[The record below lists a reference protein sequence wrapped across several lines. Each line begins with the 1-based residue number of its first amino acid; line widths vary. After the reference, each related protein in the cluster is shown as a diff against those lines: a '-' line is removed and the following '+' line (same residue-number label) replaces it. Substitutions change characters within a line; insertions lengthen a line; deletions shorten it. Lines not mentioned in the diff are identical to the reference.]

1 MGVMTQDTMTRLAT
15 RISMPMVG
23 FCLLGLLTDDAVSS
37 SVLIILSTWT
47 GLTMGTLLSPGLR
60 RSRDTID
67 LVGSLILTC
76 STGFFAS
83 PFVPVLLLVVALSGF
98 RYGARRA
105 LRQAFV
111 TTVVI
116 AMAFMMTA
124 SESVS
129 VSHFLGSILALS
141 LTLHG
146 LALLGGRL
154 AGRWHDLEE
163 QHDQILWALEEGIVV
178 TDRSGFV
185 IEANPAAKSFLRFP
199 TVKSWEGVALNVL
212 LRRNSDREFMEAL
225 TQPADTQ
232 RDVQWNGRDGIER
245 SFRIRTTLL
254 ESGLL
259 LSVFTDRTAERRAF
273 EAEAR
278 LTHLQELDELSLG
291 LAHEIRNPL
300 ASLRGAAEELSA
312 GRLSEVQT
320 ERMTRIITRESDRL
334 DRTVNNFLDY
344 SARRKTQKSQKVEAS
359 KGVNEVIETIR
370 ERTDCS
376 DMSICSEI
384 ESGLFIQSDRDAWN
398 SIVSNLAINAI
409 EACSGV
415 GVLKISLSQE
425 EKMILLRVSDDGPGM
440 SEAVKKKV
448 FHPFFTTKP
457 REGGLGLAIVRKIV
471 EESGGWI
478 DLETGIDSGTE
489 FTIGIPGIF
498 EEEIL
503 EMKAGQS

>member
-1 MGVMTQDTMTRLAT
+1 
-15 RISMPMVG
+15 
-23 FCLLGLLTDDAVSS
+23 
-37 SVLIILSTWT
+37 
-47 GLTMGTLLSPGLR
+47 
-60 RSRDTID
+60 
-67 LVGSLILTC
+67 
-76 STGFFAS
+76 
-83 PFVPVLLLVVALSGF
+83 
-98 RYGARRA
+98 
-105 LRQAFV
+105 
-111 TTVVI
+111 
-116 AMAFMMTA
+116 
-124 SESVS
+124 
-129 VSHFLGSILALS
+129 
-141 LTLHG
+141 
-146 LALLGGRL
+146 
-154 AGRWHDLEE
+154 
-163 QHDQILWALEEGIVV
+163 
-178 TDRSGFV
+178 
-185 IEANPAAKSFLRFP
+185 
-199 TVKSWEGVALNVL
+199 
-212 LRRNSDREFMEAL
+212 
-225 TQPADTQ
+225 
-232 RDVQWNGRDGIER
+232 
-245 SFRIRTTLL
+245 
-254 ESGLL
+254 
-259 LSVFTDRTAERRAF
+259 
-273 EAEAR
+273 
-278 LTHLQELDELSLG
+278 
-291 LAHEIRNPL
+291 
-300 ASLRGAAEELSA
+300 
-312 GRLSEVQT
+312 
-320 ERMTRIITRESDRL
+320 MTRIITRESDRL

-478 DLETGIDSGTE
+478 DLETGVDSGTE

-498 EEEIL
+498 EEEIF